1 MSKPFTKLTAGLLFI
16 GAAVHALR
24 LITCEPAIL
33 IAGHNLPQWE
43 NWPAGLAALLFGF
56 MLLREARR

>member
-1 MSKPFTKLTAGLLFI
+1 MSKPFTTLTALLLFI
-16 GAAVHALR
+16 AAAVHAFR
-24 LITCEPAIL
+24 LITGGPAIL
-33 IAGHNLPQWE
+33 VAGYALPQWE

>member
-1 MSKPFTKLTAGLLFI
+1 MSKPFTTLTALLLFL
-16 GAAVHALR
+16 GAAVHAFR
-24 LITCEPAIL
+24 LITGGPAIL

-43 NWPAGLAALLFGF
+43 NWPAGLAALLFGV